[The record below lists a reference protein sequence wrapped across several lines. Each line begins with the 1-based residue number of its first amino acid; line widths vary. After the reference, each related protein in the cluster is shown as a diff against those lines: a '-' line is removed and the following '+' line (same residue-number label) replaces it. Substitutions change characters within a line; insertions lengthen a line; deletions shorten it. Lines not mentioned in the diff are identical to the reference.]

1 MLWEVTNKITGLNKG
16 FFFLK
21 CIFFKRFF
29 FLKYFFFRSPC
40 VVGMLWEVT
49 DKDTDLLTADMLSVM
64 ARAREG
70 TLPLGERDVPGIV
83 ARARHKCNR

>member
-1 MLWEVTNKITGLNKG
+1 
-16 FFFLK
+16 
-21 CIFFKRFF
+21 
-29 FLKYFFFRSPC
+29 
-40 VVGMLWEVT
+40 MLWEVT